1 MKPKNQLMVCLLL
14 KRVPSPLVICFED
27 TPDQRV
33 ADYGVFTALFNSGMI
48 LSCSNYDIKPPKV
61 EVPPPEP
68 VVPEV
73 PPEEKV
79 EDKKKEAAAAKN
91 KKKGKT
97 AEVEAPPV
105 VSSSF
110 SICLSLLQNNH
121 LQTIPYSTGHRNHRR
136 GSAHLLAYLFIFLL
150 HSPIFISLFT

>member
-1 MKPKNQLMVCLLL
+1 MKPKNQPMVCLLFE
-14 KRVPSPLVICFED
+14 RVSSPLVIYFED
-27 TPDQRV
+27 TSDKRV

-48 LSCSNYDIKPPKV
+48 LSCSSYDTKPPRV

-73 PPEEKV
+73 PPEDKI

-105 VSSSF
+105 VSSFF
-110 SICLSLLQNNH
+110 SIFLSLLQNNH
-121 LQTIPYSTGHRNHRR
+121 L
-136 GSAHLLAYLFIFLL
+136 
-150 HSPIFISLFT
+150 